1 MVYSVRSTGLAHS
14 HLPIMYK
21 LLCCRE
27 SEDDITVSGVPILS
41 KQSFLYTGRHLDFIW
56 EEAGI
61 SLHFPATYGVE
72 TAEIT
77 VEVMPDIDEH
87 SIFPPKYRLMPAASA
102 TYKITANSTIPAP
115 VRIRIDHC
123 AVLQNED
130 ELILMVAHG
139 GPLYYFQ
146 PLPKA
151 QFPLTSSYGE
161 IEVKGF
167 SIFRSLWNLVSYYRM
182 HLAIQVFYKKDSTAT
197 FVVTKNLKAHIG
209 AVKDTIE
216 HIRYEDT
223 LMVLESTTDAIT
235 LSMPAEL
242 EGSWHVTPTFEP
254 AKIKTIQIIAY
265 EPGQSCPK
273 IILRMRWGGSGNPE
287 EKIVNIP
294 IHGGSIKTF
303 ALLCTPIEMPLEPE
317 VTAKQNCTQP
327 CNGKIQF

>member
-1 MVYSVRSTGLAHS
+1 MVYSVCSTGLAHS
-14 HLPIMYK
+14 HLPIMNK

-27 SEDDITVSGVPILS
+27 SEDDITVSKVPILS

-72 TAEIT
+72 NTEIS
-77 VEVMPDIDEH
+77 VEVVPDIDEH
-87 SIFPPKYRLMPAASA
+87 SIFSPKYRLMPAASA

-115 VRIRIDHC
+115 VRIRMDHC
-123 AVLQNED
+123 AVLQNEN

-139 GPLYYFQ
+139 GPPYYFQ
-146 PLPKA
+146 PFPKA
-151 QFPLTSSYGE
+151 RFPLTSSYGE

-167 SIFRSLWNLVSYYRM
+167 SIFRFLWNLLGYYRM
-182 HLAIQVFYKKDSTAT
+182 RLVIQVFYKKDSTAT
-197 FVVTKNLKAHIG
+197 FVVTKNLKTHIG

-223 LMVLESTTDAIT
+223 PMLLESTTDAIT
-235 LSMPAEL
+235 LSIPADL
-242 EGSWHVTPTFEP
+242 ERSWHVTPTFEP
-254 AKIKTIQIIAY
+254 AEIKTIDINAY

-273 IILRMRWGGSGNPE
+273 IILRMRWEGSGNPKE
-287 EKIVNIP
+287 EIVNIS
-294 IHGGSIKTF
+294 IHGGSINTF
-303 ALLCTPIEMPLEPE
+303 ALLCTPIEMPFEPD

-327 CNGKIQF
+327 CNGKMQF